1 MKIYTPKDFPLKFD
15 TVITLGS
22 FDGVHLG
29 HQTLLKETKNLAKK
43 LEVKPL
49 VVTFDPHPR
58 QVLQPYSSFKLL
70 TTLEEKLSLISE
82 WGFEEVAII
91 PFTKSLAEW
100 SPEFFVQEYI
110 VDNLRAK
117 GVVVGFNFRFGK
129 QRKGDVEL
137 LTNLGEKYN
146 FTVKVIEPIFVN
158 GFRISSSLIRGLLE
172 KGSIELANKLLGRPY
187 FLTGKVI
194 KGKGRGRILGYPTAN
209 LSISYSKLIPLSGVY
224 AVWITLRGE
233 KFKGAMNIGKNPTFD
248 EKDLSIEVYIF
259 DFNSEIYGEKI
270 KVELINYVRGEKK
283 FPSPEALKLQIEK
296 DCQKIRQVLV

>member
-22 FDGVHLG
+22 FDGLHLG
-29 HQTLLKETKNLAKK
+29 HQNLLKETKDLAKK
-43 LEVKPL
+43 LGVRPL

-58 QVLQPYSSFKLL
+58 QVLQPESSFKLL
-70 TTLEEKLSLISE
+70 TTLEEKLNLISE
-82 WGFEEVAII
+82 LGFEEVAII
-91 PFTKSLAEW
+91 PFTKNLAEW
-100 SPEFFVQEYI
+100 DPELFVQKYI

-137 LTNLGEKYN
+137 LTNLGKKYN
-146 FTVKVIEPIFVN
+146 FTVKVVEAVFID
-158 GFRISSSLIRGLLE
+158 GLKISSSLIRGLLE

-187 FLTGKVI
+187 FLIGKVI
-194 KGKGRGRILGYPTAN
+194 KGKGRGKILGYPTAN
-209 LSISYSKLIPLSGVY
+209 LSISDAKLIPLCGVY

-248 EKDLSIEVYIF
+248 EKNLSIEVYIF
-259 DFNSEIYGEKI
+259 DFNSEIYGERI

-296 DCQKIRQVLV
+296 DCQKIRQVLA